1 MDKDLPNIFKG
12 EVNESNNQDK
22 SILGE
27 EVQEEIIKPKRSID
41 NQIKEIFNSTSFL
54 YKADVL
60 ITMNDGSSTKKTIIG
75 RSNNSLI
82 TIDDELIDVKNISRI
97 ELI

>member
-12 EVNESNNQDK
+12 KVNESNNQDK
-22 SILGE
+22 SILDE
-27 EVQEEIIKPKRSID
+27 EVKEEIIKPKRSID

>member
-27 EVQEEIIKPKRSID
+27 EVKEEITKPTRSID

-60 ITMNDGSSTKKTIIG
+60 ITMNDGSSIKKTIIG

>member
-27 EVQEEIIKPKRSID
+27 EVKEEITKPKRSID

-60 ITMNDGSSTKKTIIG
+60 ITMNDGSSIKKTIIG